1 MANFSGMDIPAVRT
15 LSKQL
20 KSRADEIQTIS
31 QQLTAQLDSTPWQ
44 GADRQQF
51 HGEWNGRYR
60 QALGTVVQGL
70 EQASQIA
77 QRNAN
82 EQEQA
87 SSR

>member
-1 MANFSGMDIPAVRT
+1 MANFTGMDIPAVRK
-15 LSKQL
+15 LSQQL
-20 KSRADEIQTIS
+20 KTRADDIEGIS
-31 QQLTAQLDSTPWQ
+31 QQLTKQLDATPWQ

-51 HGEWNGRYR
+51 HGEWNSRYR
-60 QALGTVVQGL
+60 QALKTVVQGL
-70 EQASQIA
+70 EAAAQTA

>member
-1 MANFSGMDIPAVRT
+1 MANFTGMDIPAVRT

-20 KSRADEIQTIS
+20 KSRADEIQSIS

-51 HGEWNGRYR
+51 HGEWNSRYR
-60 QALGTVVQGL
+60 QALNTVVQGL
-70 EQASQIA
+70 EQASQTA

>member
-1 MANFSGMDIPAVRT
+1 MANFTGMDITAVRS

-20 KSRADEIQTIS
+20 KVRADEIQGIS
-31 QQLTAQLDSTPWQ
+31 RQLTSQLDSTPWQ
-44 GADRQQF
+44 GPDRQQF

-60 QALGTVVQGL
+60 HALNTVVQGL
-70 EQASQIA
+70 EQAAASA
-77 QRNAN
+77 RRNAD

>member
-1 MANFSGMDIPAVRT
+1 MAKFSGMDIPAVRT

-70 EQASQIA
+70 EQASQVA
-77 QRNAN
+77 LKNAN

>member
-1 MANFSGMDIPAVRT
+1 MASFSGMDIPAVRT

-20 KSRADEIQTIS
+20 KSRAAEIQSIS

-70 EQASQIA
+70 EQAAQSA